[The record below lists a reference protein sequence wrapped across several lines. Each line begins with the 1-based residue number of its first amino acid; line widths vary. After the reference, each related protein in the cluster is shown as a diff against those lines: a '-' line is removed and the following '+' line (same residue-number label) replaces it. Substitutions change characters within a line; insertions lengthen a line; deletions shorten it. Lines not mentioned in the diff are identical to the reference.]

1 MRKQFLGRTAIKQQL
16 PRPRLTRIQ
25 RQRARTGGSNE
36 NGTLDSALIYDP
48 SGNPQKLVPTSGN
61 MAAARADHTSTPVAR
76 WQGLVDRG
84 DLVSGTLLKSAEI
97 YDPAAGF
104 FTSVAISRSSHTATL
119 LPDGRVLIVGGK
131 SAELFD
137 PATHTFTATANVP
150 VKRKSHAAILLNDGT
165 VVSEGV
171 MSVDWLVPR
180 GDLQP
185 GQ

>member
-1 MRKQFLGRTAIKQQL
+1 M
-16 PRPRLTRIQ
+16 
-25 RQRARTGGSNE
+25 
-36 NGTLDSALIYDP
+36 
-48 SGNPQKLVPTSGN
+48 
-61 MAAARADHTSTPVAR
+61 
-76 WQGLVDRG
+76 
-84 DLVSGTLLKSAEI
+84 SGTLLKSAEI

-104 FTSVAISRSSHTATL
+104 FTSVAISRSSQTATL

-165 VVSEGV
+165 VVSKGLCRWIG
-171 MSVDWLVPR
+171 DYQG

>member
-1 MRKQFLGRTAIKQQL
+1 MRKQFLGRTAIKQQV

-25 RQRARTGGSNE
+25 RQWAKDWWIERKRYLGFGADLRSKW
-36 NGTLDSALIYDP
+36 
-48 SGNPQKLVPTSGN
+48 NPQKLVPTSGN

-84 DLVSGTLLKSAEI
+84 DLVSGTLLKSVEI

-104 FTSVAISRSSHTATL
+104 FTSVAISRSSQTATL

-150 VKRKSHAAILLNDGT
+150 VKRKSHAAILLNEGT
-165 VVSEGV
+165 AVSEGV
-171 MSVDWLVPR
+171 ISVDRLVPR

>member
-1 MRKQFLGRTAIKQQL
+1 
-16 PRPRLTRIQ
+16 
-25 RQRARTGGSNE
+25 
-36 NGTLDSALIYDP
+36 
-48 SGNPQKLVPTSGN
+48 

-97 YDPAAGF
+97 YDPAADF